1 MIQTI
6 NQLHWK
12 RGFSWIFAFST
23 SIHRGFS
30 IVTRTQRRI
39 SPFPKAPLEMQCF
52 AADHRLLSPGPGRR
66 KGDAMAVGLEWWK
79 MEMIS
84 NDMRY
89 FFSGLF
95 HGNLLLH
102 VILVGM
108 NGNTWEYKTT
118 SSGPWTIIWGWE
130 LMFWSTTINIWDHPS
145 INGWYIWLFGKPIVK
160 SIYIKKEPGV
170 ECGIHPF
177 RPPKMPQKE
186 RSSTQQKFRLEVGI
200 T

>member
-1 MIQTI
+1 M
-6 NQLHWK
+6 LC
-12 RGFSWIFAFST
+12 GGSPSSESWSWAT
-23 SIHRGFS
+23 KGGRHGCR
-30 IVTRTQRRI
+30 TRVV
-39 SPFPKAPLEMQCF
+39 K
-52 AADHRLLSPGPGRR
+52 D
-66 KGDAMAVGLEWWK
+66 GDDIKWYALF
-79 MEMIS
+79 
-84 NDMRY
+84 